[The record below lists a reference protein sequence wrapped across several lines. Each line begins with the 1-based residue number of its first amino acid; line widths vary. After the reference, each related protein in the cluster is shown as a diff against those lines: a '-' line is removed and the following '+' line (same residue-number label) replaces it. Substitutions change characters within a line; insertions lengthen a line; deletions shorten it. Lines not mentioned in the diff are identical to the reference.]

1 MIRRLMFAA
10 ALAALFVGG
19 ISTGAGGSP
28 TLITRICSTV
38 TRTVTVATTSTVTS
52 ISTVIST
59 VTQTVTTSQTLTTGT
74 TTMTPPPPSGFG
86 SKLTALYALEDAAQS
101 DTRVSVSTPAQLAS
115 QAGSPTAHEVD
126 VQAGTYPGAY
136 EFSATPTTVVK
147 YVFAPGVKFTG
158 SSVVGRSGTIVAVH
172 ITGSRLILW
181 GPADVSNPNWDGV
194 RVEGAN
200 SVVIGGGIKTHDNG
214 NQGFLI
220 QRNGS
225 VGSQNVWLDGLES
238 TNNGTAAA
246 AQSDGVGG
254 YYVSGVHGIY
264 WGDGTVGGGIVN
276 SYVHDQPN
284 GYCLQV
290 YQGNAAGNGSIF
302 AYNTFQNC
310 TATGQSG
317 SDTGGLCAYF
327 YDGGSNQTYVAN
339 VCNGARFA
347 GLGSHITTGAA
358 QGNVFWNDGQNV
370 YNDSAPNLAVSDS
383 HSLNPQLASLKNLAA
398 SYTDY
403 LPRTDFTGAAR
414 ITADPGA
421 FAVP

>member
-1 MIRRLMFAA
+1 SPSRQWFAYRVLDASASPERRQNMIRRLMFAA
-10 ALAALFVGG
+10 ALAVLFVSG

-28 TLITRICSTV
+28 TLISRICSTV
-38 TRTVTVATTSTVTS
+38 TRTITATTTSTVTT

-59 VTQTVTTSQTLTTGT
+59 VTQTVQTKQAAPTAGT
-74 TTMTPPPPSGFG
+74 TTMSPQPASGFG
-86 SKLTALYALEDAAQS
+86 GKLKALYALEDAAQS
-101 DTRVSVSTPAQLAS
+101 DTRVSVSTPAQLSA
-115 QAGSPTAHEVD
+115 QAANPTAHEVD

-136 EFSATPTTVVK
+136 DFSAIPTTVVK

-158 SSVVGRSGTIVAVH
+158 SPVVGRSGTIVAVYV
-172 ITGSRLILW
+172 TGSRLILW

-246 AQSDGVGG
+246 AQADGVGS
-254 YYVSGVHGIY
+254 YYVSGDHGIY

-284 GYCLQV
+284 
-290 YQGNAAGNGSIF
+290 
-302 AYNTFQNC
+302 
-310 TATGQSG
+310 
-317 SDTGGLCAYF
+317 
-327 YDGGSNQTYVAN
+327 
-339 VCNGARFA
+339 R
-347 GLGSHITTGAA
+347 
-358 QGNVFWNDGQNV
+358 
-370 YNDSAPNLAVSDS
+370 P
-383 HSLNPQLASLKNLAA
+383 P
-398 SYTDY
+398 
-403 LPRTDFTGAAR
+403 LP
-414 ITADPGA
+414 PSQ
-421 FAVP
+421 